1 MRKTRRS
8 TPSPRHRGCRRA
20 PAGLPGPCLDTREAA
35 AFLHLNEKKLYELAK
50 NGELPAAR
58 VGGKWLFPR
67 ALLEEWLLEQAHGG
81 ALTDRLLITGSDDP
95 LLSATVAALA
105 PALGAEAFVAYS
117 PTGTL
122 AGLELLARR
131 RANVCALHWGG
142 VEHSVQQHAMLLRR
156 FGPHRKW
163 ALVRLAL
170 REQGVILRRGLQ
182 VDGIET
188 LAAFDYRWAMRQPG
202 AGSAHFLESA
212 LASRGFSAADC
223 SAVATAHTEREAA
236 AAGRA
241 RGRRLRARHARRGR
255 GVRAGLPAPGL
266 GGLRPRA
273 AARDPLPPPVPG
285 PARCLRQPVGPR
297 TSPSAWAATTCRRWA
312 RSSAWTEPPPQ
323 AAPGA
328 RSDDAL
334 ASGASGHGPPLARPA
349 GPIRGGFPYATVSS
363 DARRFPRMRAGS
375 SDTAFP
381 ARASDAR
388 RFP

>member
-1 MRKTRRS
+1 MPARKTPPIS
-8 TPSPRHRGCRRA
+8 PAAAACPADPHDASIPPGAEHTTPASFFAAQGMAERT

-81 ALTDRLLITGSDDP
+81 ALSDRLLITGSDDP

-212 LASRGFSAADC
+212 LAGRGFSAADC

-236 AAGRA
+236 AVVA
-241 RGRRLRARHARRGR
+241 REDADC
-255 GVRAGLPAPGL
+255 APGT
-266 GGLRPRA
+266 RA
-273 AARDPLPPPVPG
+273 AATEFGLGFLPLG
-285 PARCLRQPVGPR
+285 WEAFDLALPR
-297 TSPSAWAATTCRRWA
+297 EILFRRLFQDLLSACASPSAR
-312 RSSAWTEPPPQ
+312 
-323 AAPGA
+323 
-328 RSDDAL
+328 AL
-334 ASGASGHGPPLARPA
+334 AQRLGGYDLAPL
-349 GPIRGGFPYATVSS
+349 GKIIGL
-363 DARRFPRMRAGS
+363 D
-375 SDTAFP
+375 
-381 ARASDAR
+381 
-388 RFP
+388 

>member
-1 MRKTRRS
+1 MPVRKPPPGAPTTAEPCAERQR
-8 TPSPRHRGCRRA
+8 TPASSSAQDTALDPFA
-20 PAGLPGPCLDTREAA
+20 TAQGLPEGARTGSPGPCLDTREAA

-50 NGELPAAR
+50 NGQLPAAR

-81 ALTDRLLITGSDDP
+81 ALSDRLLITGSDDP

-212 LASRGFSAADC
+212 LAGRGFSAADC

-236 AAGRA
+236 AVVA
-241 RGRRLRARHARRGR
+241 REDADC
-255 GVRAGLPAPGL
+255 APGT
-266 GGLRPRA
+266 RA
-273 AARDPLPPPVPG
+273 AATEFGLGFLPLG
-285 PARCLRQPVGPR
+285 WEAFDLALPR
-297 TSPSAWAATTCRRWA
+297 EILFRRLFQDLLAACASPSAR
-312 RSSAWTEPPPQ
+312 
-323 AAPGA
+323 
-328 RSDDAL
+328 AL
-334 ASGASGHGPPLARPA
+334 AQRLGGYDLAPL
-349 GPIRGGFPYATVSS
+349 GKIIGL
-363 DARRFPRMRAGS
+363 D
-375 SDTAFP
+375 
-381 ARASDAR
+381 
-388 RFP
+388 

>member
-1 MRKTRRS
+1 MAERT
-8 TPSPRHRGCRRA
+8 

-50 NGELPAAR
+50 NGQLPAAR

-81 ALTDRLLITGSDDP
+81 ALSDRLLITGSDDP

-212 LASRGFSAADC
+212 LAGRGFSAADC

-236 AAGRA
+236 AVVAREDADCAPGTRGAAAEFGLGFLPLGWEAFDLALPREVVFRHLFQNLLSAFGGPAARALAGR
-241 RGRRLRARHARRGR
+241 
-255 GVRAGLPAPGL
+255 L
-266 GGLRPRA
+266 GGYDLT
-273 AARDPLPPPVPG
+273 PLGQVIG
-285 PARCLRQPVGPR
+285 L
-297 TSPSAWAATTCRRWA
+297 
-312 RSSAWTEPPPQ
+312 
-323 AAPGA
+323 
-328 RSDDAL
+328 D
-334 ASGASGHGPPLARPA
+334 
-349 GPIRGGFPYATVSS
+349 
-363 DARRFPRMRAGS
+363 
-375 SDTAFP
+375 
-381 ARASDAR
+381 
-388 RFP
+388 